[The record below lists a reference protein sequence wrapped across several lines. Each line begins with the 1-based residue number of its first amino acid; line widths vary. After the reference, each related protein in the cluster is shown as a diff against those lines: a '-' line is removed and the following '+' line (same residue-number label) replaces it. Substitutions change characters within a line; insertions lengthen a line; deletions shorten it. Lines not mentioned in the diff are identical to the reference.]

1 MRQTL
6 LKSFSISLIFLLL
19 WSGMVRAQVT
29 TSSVQGSVSDT
40 EGEPLIGATVRA
52 VHEPSGSVYG
62 AVTNIDGRFNLPNL
76 RVGGP
81 YSIEVSY
88 LGYDSQLF
96 SGIVLRLGE
105 PYSMH
110 VVLSDV
116 DTQLSEVVITG
127 TRGSDFTSN
136 RTGTATNVT
145 NEQIN
150 SLPQINR
157 SVLEFTRL
165 TPQASG
171 NSFAGRDARYNNLQ
185 IDGANF
191 NNGFGLSSNPLPGGN
206 SQPISLDAIEEITV
220 NIAPFDVVQSGFTGA
235 GINAV
240 TRSGTN
246 TFQGSAYGFLKNQDF
261 QGRRIGDNELEA
273 VEAATRNYGFRLGG
287 PIIKNKL
294 FFFINGER
302 EEETGAN
309 ASGVNLWRPSENGIA
324 DPENNIARTRRSDLE
339 AVRNHLINQWGYD
352 PGRYEGYA
360 NEASQ
365 YSTKLLARI
374 DWNINERN
382 KLAVRYNQVV
392 GISHQLANATS
403 GPRPRAPFPAGAR
416 VGLNS
421 ITFENGNYGFENTV
435 RSVTAEL
442 NSYFSSKWSNQFL
455 ATYTRIQDRRTS
467 PSDQLFP
474 FVDIWDGGDL
484 VEDGSGNLV
493 KNPGSL
499 NYMSFGT
506 ELFTFNNDVVNNN
519 YSVINNLNYVEGKH
533 NITIGGAFEIQ
544 NFGNSYTRMGTSYY
558 RYASVEDFLTTGTP
572 NEVAPTMF
580 GLTYP
585 YEGQDTYARINFGL
599 ASLYAQDR
607 YAINNDL
614 SVTFGLR
621 AELPVY
627 LNKLAGNPSINEI
640 TLMNQFGMPTNYD
653 SGLWP
658 KTRVMVSP
666 RFGFNYDVFGDR
678 SLTVRGGTGVFSG
691 RVPFVWLTNMP
702 TNAGVIQN
710 TIEPG
715 DYTDVESWIGNI
727 SFQPERYHY
736 VENPPEGGENVFISS
751 PAGGAPGSFALVD
764 REFRMPMVWR
774 SSLGIDYQIPHTP
787 LLLTTDFLYT
797 RDINAVFQYGTNRI
811 RSGIRMDYGST
822 GEPGDY
828 GDTREIFLP
837 GQTTAYNDAIGGNNV
852 TVLTNTDIKGYSFS
866 GTIGLTV
873 PNYMGFNASLYYT
886 YSMAKEITANAGSN
900 AGSAWGA
907 SPVINSP
914 NDQMLH
920 ISNFAIPHR
929 IVGSLNYRFEYA
941 NSLATTFGIYYNGA
955 HQDRFSYIYGNDL
968 NGDGIN
974 ADLLYL
980 PNDSRDLDFVDIVQ
994 NGNVIYSA
1002 DEQRVAFDRY
1012 VTENGLEKYRGGYV
1026 PRNAFLSPWLN
1037 RVDIRVLQDL
1047 FTDIAGKRN
1056 TLQMSVDIVNFGNL
1070 LNRNWGIQQNLNGA
1084 QNILSRAGA
1093 VSPTP
1098 NFVMNRVSGELPSSP
1113 FVNAS
1118 GFNTTWSMQV
1128 GLRYLF

>member
-1 MRQTL
+1 MRQLL
-6 LKSFSISLIFLLL
+6 LKEFLVALMCVLI
-19 WSGMVRAQVT
+19 ATQAYPQVT
-29 TSSVQGSVSDT
+29 TSSVQGSVSDSD
-40 EGEPLIGATVRA
+40 GETLIGATVRA

-88 LGYDSQLF
+88 IGYEPQVF
-96 SGIVLRLGE
+96 AGIVLRLGE
-105 PYSMH
+105 PYSMN
-110 VVLSDV
+110 VVLLDSDA
-116 DTQLSEVVITG
+116 QLEEVVITG

-136 RTGTATNVT
+136 RTGTATNIT

-150 SLPQINR
+150 NLPQINR
-157 SVLEFTRL
+157 SVLDFTRL

-246 TFQGSAYGFLKNQDF
+246 TFKGSAYGFLKNQDF
-261 QGRRIGDNELEA
+261 QGRRIGDNELER

-287 PIIKNKL
+287 PIIKNRL
-294 FFFINGER
+294 FFFVNFER
-302 EEETGAN
+302 EEDTGAN
-309 ASGVNLWRPSENGIA
+309 ASGVNLWRPSENGVA

-360 NEASQ
+360 NEAKQ
-365 YSTKLLARI
+365 HSTKVLARI
-374 DWNINERN
+374 DWNIDEKN

-392 GISHQLANATS
+392 GISNQLANATS
-403 GPRPRAPFPAGAR
+403 GPHPRASFPAGAR

-455 ATYTRIQDRRTS
+455 ATYTRIQDRRTT
-467 PSDQLFP
+467 PSGHIFP
-474 FVDIWDGGDL
+474 FVDIRHEGDT
-484 VEDGSGNLV
+484 EE
-493 KNPGSL
+493 L

-506 ELFTFNNDVVNNN
+506 ELFSYNNDVINNN
-519 YSVINNLNYVEGKH
+519 YSIINNLNYVEGKH
-533 NITIGGAFEIQ
+533 NITLGGAFEVQ
-544 NFGNSYTRMGTSYY
+544 NFGNSFTRMGTSYY
-558 RYASVEDFLTTGTP
+558 RYASVADFLTTGTP
-572 NEVAPTMF
+572 NEVSPIMF

-585 YEGQDTYARINFGL
+585 YEGQETYARINFGL
-599 ASLYAQDR
+599 ASLYAQDKFSV
-607 YAINNDL
+607 NKDL
-614 SVTFGLR
+614 SLTFGLR
-621 AELPVY
+621 AELPIY
-627 LNKLAGNPSINEI
+627 LNKLTPNESINEI
-640 TLMNQFGMPTNYD
+640 TLMNQYGMPTNYD

-666 RFGFNYDVFGDR
+666 RFGFNYDVNGDR
-678 SLTVRGGTGVFSG
+678 SLIIRGGTGAFSG

-702 TNAGVIQN
+702 TNSGVLQN

-715 DYTDVESWIGNI
+715 SYADVAPWINNI
-727 SFQPERYHY
+727 TFQPSPYYY
-736 VENPPEGGENVFISS
+736 VENPPQGGENVFISS
-751 PAGGAPGSFALVD
+751 PAEGAPGSFALVD
-764 REFRMPMVWR
+764 RSFKMPMVWR
-774 SSLGIDYQIPHTP
+774 SSLGVDYQIPNSSFV
-787 LLLTTDFLYT
+787 LTTDLLYT
-797 RDINAVFQYGTNRI
+797 RDINAAFQYGANRM
-811 RSGIRMDYGST
+811 RSNNRMDYGSS
-822 GEPGDY
+822 GETGDY

-837 GQTTAYNDAIGGNNV
+837 GQSTAYNGVMGGNNA
-852 TVLTNTDIKGYSFS
+852 TVLTNTDVKGHSFS
-866 GTIGLTV
+866 GTVGISVPDYRGLS
-873 PNYMGFNASLYYT
+873 GSLFYT
-886 YSMAKEITANAGSN
+886 YSMAQEVTANAGSS
-900 AGSAWGA
+900 AVSAWGA

-929 IVGSLNYRFEYA
+929 IVGNVSYRVEYA
-941 NSLATTFGIYYNGA
+941 NSLATTFGIFYDGA
-955 HQDRFSYIYGNDL
+955 HQGRFSYVYGNDL

-980 PNDSRDLDFVDIVQ
+980 PKDSRDLNFVDIVQ
-994 NGNVIYSA
+994 NEEVVYSA
-1002 DEQRVAFDRY
+1002 AQQLSAFDRF
-1012 VTENGLEKYRGGYV
+1012 VAENGLEKYRGGYV
-1026 PRNAFLSPWLN
+1026 PRNAFLTPWLN

-1047 FTDIAGKRN
+1047 YTQVGGRRN
-1056 TLQMSVDIVNFGNL
+1056 TLQLSVDVVNFGNL

-1084 QNILSRAGA
+1084 QNLLSRAGA
-1093 VSPTP
+1093 VSAAP
-1098 NFVMNRVSGELPSSP
+1098 NFTMNRVSGELPASP
-1113 FVNAS
+1113 FINAS
-1118 GFNTTWSMQV
+1118 GFHTTWSMQV